1 VSSWRISS
9 CFDCKLLQET
19 NSSSFYCTFFK
30 KALSYDIARTV
41 NDCEHKVPFEQEK
54 SHRELLLDVLYV
66 RCVDY
71 VTYVMGP
78 FTARE
83 MAVVTGY
90 SNKNSI
96 WQMLEDLVIQ
106 GRLHKGKMVV
116 YNRYGNAFKT
126 NVYFPVWPQEVRPAI
141 LSQCQQVA

>member
-1 VSSWRISS
+1 
-9 CFDCKLLQET
+9 LQE
-19 NSSSFYCTFFK
+19 NSASAYYCTFYQR
-30 KALSYDIARTV
+30 ALSYDIARTV
-41 NDCEHKVPFEQEK
+41 NDCEHKVPFEEEK

-71 VTYVMGP
+71 VTYVKGP
-78 FTARE
+78 FTVRE

-96 WQMLEDLVIQ
+96 WQMLEDLVKQ
-106 GRLHKGKMVV
+106 DRLRKGKMVV
-116 YNRYGNAFKT
+116 INRYGSSFRS

-141 LSQCQQVA
+141 LGQWQQAS